1 MKHEKNPCI
10 DCGCWDSDAEGC
22 TMPSVDRSYACSL
35 ENNLPLEIKGKKVLE
50 FFIAMLPPTE
60 THQEKKVHVVKG
72 KPFLYE
78 PDELKAARAKLEAH
92 LAGHVPEKP
101 FIGAVRLVV
110 KWCYLI
116 SGKHTDGE
124 FKTTKPDLDNAL
136 KLLLDVMTKLHYW
149 QDDSQIS
156 SLITEKFWAATPGIY
171 VCVEEL

>member
-1 MKHEKNPCI
+1 MKI
-10 DCGCWDSDAEGC
+10 S
-22 TMPSVDRSYACSL
+22 
-35 ENNLPLEIKGKKVLE
+35 

-60 THQEKKVHVVKG
+60 THQEKQVHVVKG
-72 KPFLYE
+72 KPCFYE

-101 FIGAVRLVV
+101 YTGAVRLVV

-136 KLLLDVMTKLHYW
+136 KLLLDIMTKLHYW
-149 QDDSQIS
+149 KDDAQIS
-156 SLITEKFWAATPGIY
+156 SIITEKFWANLPGIY
-171 VCVEEL
+171 VSIEEL